1 MEWRGICLTQES
13 LGSRPSIFDHRNLDD
28 IHQEIREVYL
38 SDNRPWVLGYS
49 GGKDSTTALQL
60 VWYAIAELPE
70 EKRTKPVF
78 VISSDTLVETPVI
91 KDYITR
97 AHERINEAAR
107 KANLPITAVM
117 LYPRIE
123 DTFWVNLIGKGYP
136 APSIMFRWCT
146 ERLKIKTADRFIL
159 NSVTEYGEVV
169 LILGVRKEES
179 ATRAQVIN
187 LYQIDNSKL
196 SHHSRFPQS
205 YVYTPIVEFSVDDI
219 WTYLLQK
226 PCPWGSNN
234 RDLLA
239 MYRNAA
245 DGECPLVVDDTTPP
259 CGNSRFGCWTCTVV
273 LKDRSMEAMIESGE
287 DWMEPLLDF
296 RNLLAETQI
305 PEKKHIYRDYK
316 RLDGK
321 VKAKKDGT
329 GIVRG
334 PYKFSFLQ
342 ELFRKLLE
350 IQKQVRETGPDPN
363 YTLILPEEIMEIR
376 RIWLTTKGD
385 WRDSA
390 ALIYEE
396 VMGEKLAWVKDDLG
410 SYSQEEGRIL
420 DRVCERHGVPPLL
433 VTRLLD
439 LEQQLQGMCK
449 RSSIY
454 VRMDQILGKDWM
466 TEEEALAPYAP
477 ADEKGQQ
484 HLQVPED

>member
-1 MEWRGICLTQES
+1 MEWRNIRLTQET
-13 LGSRPSIFDHRNLDD
+13 LGPRPSIFDRRSLNEIHR
-28 IHQEIREVYL
+28 EIQEVYL

-60 VWYAIAELPE
+60 VWYALLGLPE
-70 EKRTKPVF
+70 RERTKPVF
-78 VISSDTLVETPVI
+78 VISSDTLVETPII

-97 AHERINEAAR
+97 THERINDAAK
-107 KANLPITAVM
+107 KANLPIKAVK

-159 NSVTEYGEVV
+159 NSVTKYGEVV

-187 LYQIDNSKL
+187 LYQIEGSKL
-196 SHHSRFPQS
+196 SHHSRFTQS
-205 YVYTPIVEFSVDDI
+205 FVYTPIVDFSVDDI

-226 PCPWGSNN
+226 PCPWGNNN
-234 RDLLA
+234 RDLLV
-239 MYRNAA
+239 MYKNAQ
-245 DGECPLVVDDTTPP
+245 DGECPLVVDDTTAP

-273 LKDRSMEAMIESGE
+273 ARDKSMEAMIESGE
-287 DWMEPLLDF
+287 DWMEPLRDF
-296 RNLLAETQI
+296 RNFLAKTQI

-321 VKAKKDGT
+321 VKIKGDGT
-329 GIVRG
+329 GIIRG
-334 PYKFSFLQ
+334 PYKFTCCQ
-342 ELFRKLLE
+342 YLFRRLLE

-363 YTLILPEEIMEIR
+363 YTLIQPEEIMEIR

-385 WRDSA
+385 WTDSVA
-390 ALIYEE
+390 RIYED
-396 VMGEKLAWVKDDLG
+396 VMGEKLAWIKDDLG
-410 SYSQEEGRIL
+410 MFSPEEAEIL
-420 DRVCERHGVPPLL
+420 ERVCEGHEIPTLL

-454 VRMDQILGKDWM
+454 TRMNEILGNEWRS
-466 TEEEALAPYAP
+466 EEEVLS
-477 ADEKGQQ
+477 EFGTQLELKIF
-484 HLQVPED
+484 EE